1 MSNDAGNTTSP
12 TAVPADLKAL
22 LDQMRASGKDDGSIE
37 LAMAIASVSSKVTVT
52 VGPLRVTPTD
62 LFELTFND
70 PDVGITNAQMGDVKS
85 NLAHLLPDIAD
96 DIARIP
102 DDASAAIEDAQ
113 EFIRLALL
121 KASRGG
127 A

>member
-1 MSNDAGNTTSP
+1 MGNNAGSKP
-12 TAVPADLKAL
+12 GADLKTL
-22 LDQMRASGKDDGSIE
+22 LDQMRAPGTNDGSIE
-37 LAMAIASVSSKVTVT
+37 LAMAIASVSAKVTVT
-52 VGPLRVTPTD
+52 ARPLKVTPPD

-70 PDVGITNAQMGDVKS
+70 PHVGITNTQMEDVKS

-102 DDASAAIEDAQ
+102 DDAGAAIEDVQ

-121 KASRGG
+121 KASRGDP
-127 A
+127 